1 MTSEEGILGLS
12 VLEFSRFSL
21 LSPPFFTNVRMTTL
35 DKPHRKLEVWQRSIT
50 LTTKIYTL
58 TGRFPPEE
66 RYGLSSQMRRAAV
79 SIPSNLAEGAA
90 RETKEFARFI
100 LIAIGSVSEL
110 DTQLEIARRL
120 GYVSTPLY
128 QSLDNEITQI
138 DRMLIALRKAILK
151 RL

>member
-1 MTSEEGILGLS
+1 
-12 VLEFSRFSL
+12 
-21 LSPPFFTNVRMTTL
+21 L
-35 DKPHRKLEVWQRSIT
+35 DKPHRKLEVWQRGVA
-50 LTTKIYTL
+50 LTTQIYTL

-90 RETKEFARFI
+90 RGTKEFAQFI

-110 DTQLEIARRL
+110 DTQLEIAFRL
-120 GYVSTPLY
+120 GYVSNPLY
-128 QSLDNEITQI
+128 QSLNDEMTQI
-138 DRMLIALRKAILK
+138 DRMLIALRKSIIK